1 MESEKMEEGKNK
13 RQSVA
18 KESTVLRKTFYGR
31 LLSQEFFKKYWR
43 VLLGVLFLSILYISS
58 RYYCVTRMEIING
71 LEKTREDISTRA
83 LYEKGKYMSNIREKN
98 MQQLVDSLNLNLQVA
113 KNPVYELKY
122 EDYEEK

>member
-18 KESTVLRKTFYGR
+18 KESTVLKKTFYGR

-83 LYEKGKYMSNIREKN
+83 LYEKSKYMSNIREKN